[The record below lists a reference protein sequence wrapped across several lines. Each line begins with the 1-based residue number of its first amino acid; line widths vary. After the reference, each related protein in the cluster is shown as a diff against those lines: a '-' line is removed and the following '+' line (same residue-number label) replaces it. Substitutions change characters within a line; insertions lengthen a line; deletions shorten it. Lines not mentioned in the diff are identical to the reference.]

1 MDSVTITKTFLNVSF
16 GTMESGQQW
25 SSVTVMDSDP
35 QVKRDPSGN
44 NFVGSHVVK
53 INIIGPDGKPD
64 LLLATKIGNAA
75 QGLFLKPITLICT
88 METTKS
94 GIAFKCVGVD
104 LPANVKSS

>member
-16 GTMESGQQW
+16 GQMDSGQQW

-35 QVKRDPSGN
+35 QVKRDPGGN
-44 NFVGSHVVK
+44 NFVGSHVAK
-53 INIIGPDGKPD
+53 INIVGPDGKPD

-94 GIAFKCVGVD
+94 GIAFKCVGVE
-104 LPANVKSS
+104 LPANLKTA